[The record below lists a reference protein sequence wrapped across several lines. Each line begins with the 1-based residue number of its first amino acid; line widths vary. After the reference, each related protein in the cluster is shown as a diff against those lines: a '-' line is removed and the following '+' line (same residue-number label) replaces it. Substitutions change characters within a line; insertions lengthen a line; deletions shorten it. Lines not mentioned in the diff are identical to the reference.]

1 MDNNLTGLISLFSK
15 NPKKKEKGSKYAKY
29 RKFRKNSEG
38 TNSKNKVN
46 KEVKKSSKYN
56 KFKKN
61 KNSNTIN
68 VKNKTIKESEKGN
81 NTLLTKS
88 TTSSVNNT
96 KKTSEKKGNNTLLT
110 KSTTSSVNNT
120 KKTSEKK
127 GNNTSS
133 TTSSVNNTKKT
144 SEKKGNNT
152 LSTTSSVNN
161 TKKTSEKKGNNTL
174 LTKSTTSSVNN
185 TKKTSE
191 KINNLEGWV
200 KHNVKGDG
208 SCAFHSIMLY
218 FEKTKQ
224 KNTLHKK
231 YGNNGH
237 SLRNGIT
244 KNVETHLNIYEKSKN
259 SSNIKKFL
267 NSIYKHPLV
276 NSNKNT
282 IIKHM
287 KESHQLLKDYSIYST
302 NDELQIISA
311 MLCKK
316 IFVYNESEKKWHN
329 ISIPKEECPNLQIK
343 DSIFLYFNINHYQLL
358 LPDEKYEFK
367 KSYTNLP
374 KNEVFDYNFL
384 QKK

>member
-110 KSTTSSVNNT
+110 K
-120 KKTSEKK
+120 
-127 GNNTSS
+127 
-133 TTSSVNNTKKT
+133 
-144 SEKKGNNT
+144 
-152 LSTTSSVNN
+152 STTSSVNN